1 MVNIEV
7 FQKVNKKDVSFI
19 KETIASILGSKFI
32 ILHRIINYNLNPS
45 ILTGLKIR
53 LNERKSYRG
62 S

>member
-32 ILHRIINYNLNPS
+32 ILHRIINYNLSPS
-45 ILTGLKIR
+45 I
-53 LNERKSYRG
+53 
-62 S
+62 